1 MKILILGGTR
11 FLGKKILDKLLDS
24 DNNDIWVISRRN
36 LLVKSKIH
44 FLNME
49 RKNGINSLKNKIFD
63 LTIDF
68 IAYEKTDI
76 FDIHL
81 KINSK
86 KYIFIST
93 TWITRLWDGNIA
105 NEFKSINLKNM
116 HLPEITKRYLMGK
129 YECEEFI
136 INLIKEGFN
145 AKSIRFPI
153 ILGEGD
159 HTGRLEFYLERIL
172 DNQPLIQIKDINNKI
187 QVSCVKNI
195 ASAFIEWIEICDKFP
210 INVWEALPGDGIKS
224 KDLIKSFAFS
234 LDKEVKFID
243 IPKTQLEKYL
253 PDFLVKEP
261 FWREK
266 NLKISDSNIYK
277 FIKLKS
283 KAFKDCSFANKVVLQ
298 TELRKREI
306 SYFAKFR

>member
-1 MKILILGGTR
+1 
-11 FLGKKILDKLLDS
+11 
-24 DNNDIWVISRRN
+24 
-36 LLVKSKIH
+36 
-44 FLNME
+44 ME

-86 KYIFIST
+86 IYIY
-93 TWITRLWDGNIA
+93 LNNLDYEAWDGNIA

-145 AKSIRFPI
+145 AKIIRFPI

-172 DNQPLIQIKDINNKI
+172 DNQPLIQIKI
-187 QVSCVKNI
+187 
-195 ASAFIEWIEICDKFP
+195 
-210 INVWEALPGDGIKS
+210 
-224 KDLIKSFAFS
+224 
-234 LDKEVKFID
+234 
-243 IPKTQLEKYL
+243 
-253 PDFLVKEP
+253 
-261 FWREK
+261 
-266 NLKISDSNIYK
+266 
-277 FIKLKS
+277 
-283 KAFKDCSFANKVVLQ
+283 
-298 TELRKREI
+298 
-306 SYFAKFR
+306 